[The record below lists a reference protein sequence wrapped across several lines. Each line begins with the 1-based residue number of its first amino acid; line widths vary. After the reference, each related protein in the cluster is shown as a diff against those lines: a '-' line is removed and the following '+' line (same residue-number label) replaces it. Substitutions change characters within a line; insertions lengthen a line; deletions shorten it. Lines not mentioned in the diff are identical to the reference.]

1 MVLKNLNNINNEEF
15 NKFIEECEANIIAAP
30 ENFASSV
37 MSKIAKINE
46 TTAIKSVKAIPFI
59 SRKMRAAICFCSAAA
74 IIAMTYF
81 GVNDTISQ
89 FLSEAV
95 SPEKIHKISEF
106 LNQIII
112 FKLN

>member
-1 MVLKNLNNINNEEF
+1 MKPDIKYPNGKEF
-15 NKFIEECEANIIAAP
+15 NKFIEKCEANIIAAP

-37 MSKIAKINE
+37 MSKIAKLNE
-46 TTAIKSVKAIPFI
+46 SAETKSVKTIPFI
-59 SRKMRAAICFCSAAA
+59 SRKTRAAICFCSAAA
-74 IIAMTYF
+74 IMAMTYF
-81 GVNDTISQ
+81 GVNNRIFD

-95 SPEKIHKISEF
+95 SPDKFQKIGEF